1 VKKPVS
7 LKGLA
12 MKLIGFIF
20 YLAIAIAIILVI
32 AGQLGLLTGKAP
44 TNLGVKDGRLKPPSK
59 TPNSVSSQ
67 ALLYADHPQKEY
79 AAIEPFKFS
88 GDGAAAMEKLANLLQ
103 KQERTTL
110 VARSPDYIYAQCAT
124 AVLKFT
130 DDVEFWLDKP
140 NNVIQVRSSSR
151 LGRKDFEV
159 NRARIESIR
168 AQFNT

>member
-1 VKKPVS
+1 
-7 LKGLA
+7 

-20 YLAIAIAIILVI
+20 YLAIAIAIMLVI
-32 AGQLGLLTGKAP
+32 AGQLGLLAGKTP
-44 TNLGVKDGRLKPPSK
+44 NNLGVKDGRLKPPSR

-79 AAIEPFKFS
+79 AAIEAFKFS

-103 KQERTTL
+103 KQERVTL
-110 VARSPDYIYAQCAT
+110 VARGPDYIYAQCTT

-159 NRARIESIR
+159 NRTRIESIR
-168 AQFNT
+168 AQFNS